1 MQSEAKS
8 DLRAGGAF
16 SMFNGTVSGTYR
28 EVDPP
33 KRIVQDW
40 RFNHWPEG
48 CLSKVGR
55 ARELVHAKQ
64 RNMGARVSNCHACR
78 RLSTVVVLLRMRCAS
93 QLAPCGRKLE
103 HTVAVCSP
111 AAELGSSA

>member
-8 DLRAGGAF
+8 DLRPGGAF

-28 EVDPP
+28 EVEAP

-48 CLSKVGR
+48 CLSK
-55 ARELVHAKQ
+55 ARQ
-64 RNMGARVSNCHACR
+64 
-78 RLSTVVVLLRMRCAS
+78 
-93 QLAPCGRKLE
+93 
-103 HTVAVCSP
+103 
-111 AAELGSSA
+111 AEDTLP